1 MVFKANASV
10 AFKMDSTQMIGFEWS
25 QKDGTQ
31 DISEA
36 PVTSINFKL
45 SGSIY
50 LGFDMA
56 PKAELGVGKVSLV
69 KLKFKAEA
77 GFELLQKSD
86 WEIRGQVWMKFMAV
100 KIAMRENWN
109 LK

>member
-50 LGFDMA
+50 LGFD
-56 PKAELGVGKVSLV
+56 
-69 KLKFKAEA
+69 
-77 GFELLQKSD
+77 
-86 WEIRGQVWMKFMAV
+86 I
-100 KIAMRENWN
+100 
-109 LK
+109 